1 VSGLNGFLSTV
12 QPNHKSSSM
21 RTVPVFIFALLGVSA
36 CGTPIPK
43 PTPLVPGDNGV
54 IIVTV
59 ADGEGMEARGLT
71 IDAGLMTIT
80 TCIFQAGAALYL
92 GERTNLHQMS
102 IPLLAGRWCTI
113 EMAWNGPVLIEGL
126 ATLGGAFSATLN
138 LEGLSIESADGFDV
152 DGHAYILE
160 LGRPDWLNAN
170 TLGMTDGEALTIDDT
185 HPAAPA
191 LLEALITGSTLF
203 PDFNGDGVVDE
214 GERENPS
221 ASGLGEA
228 SDTGEPDADDTGS
241 MVDTSEPAR

>member
-1 VSGLNGFLSTV
+1 
-12 QPNHKSSSM
+12 M
-21 RTVPVFIFALLGVSA
+21 RILHFSVFALLFGGA

-43 PTPLVPGDNGV
+43 PTPLVPGDNGALS
-54 IIVTV
+54 VTV
-59 ADGEGMEARGLT
+59 ADGDDMEVRGLT
-71 IDAGLMTIT
+71 VEQGLMTIT

-92 GERTNLHQMS
+92 GERTNLHQIS

-113 EMAWNGPVLIEGL
+113 EMGWDGPVQIEGM
-126 ATLGGAFSATLN
+126 ATVGGAFSATLN
-138 LEGLSIESADGFDV
+138 LEGLSIESTEGFDV

-160 LGRPDWLNAN
+160 LGRPGWLNAN

-214 GERENPS
+214 GERAKPV
-221 ASGLGEA
+221 ALGLGAE
-228 SDTGEPDADDTGS
+228 SDTGAPDTGDIDEPDAGDTGA
-241 MVDTSEPAR
+241 TNGLSEPAR